1 MIVINWSGV
10 ILDDPS
16 LFNTIDVRNELIVV
30 GIQNK
35 PFKTTIKETT
45 VGTILIG
52 LISPNKLQHDTI
64 MNMYNAENMN
74 RIPGP
79 NNDFQK

>member
-35 PFKTTIKETT
+35 PFKTTIKE
-45 VGTILIG
+45 I
-52 LISPNKLQHDTI
+52 
-64 MNMYNAENMN
+64 ENE
-74 RIPGP
+74 IKDAGFSIETEDY
-79 NNDFQK
+79 DFEDLYQIIIKIDK